1 MIMIGQ
7 QHSRKLQSGKQ
18 LLKMIIVIL
27 IVCITL
33 SGCEEAIGSLIP
45 GAGRAD
51 WEIQLPNEYY
61 IIRANSHRKVLCKAS
76 DIPGVFEDVLTFFY
90 VTKYHVSEPYV
101 FFEGIPTK
109 EALASDE
116 ERKSDNR
123 QYFLLDVMDGNL
135 CGPYDTEDALLA
147 SDLLKE
153 TDLSIVWEILP
164 SQFIGRT
171 INRITLET
179 VNTPSRRGTA
189 PPLLAAASALA
200 GTTVTA
206 AAATTVAA
214 GVATV
219 GIATMGAVATEG
231 ILESSSKQG
240 KDYVK
245 ARSNKQANQRAQEVG
260 YDGAEELKAD
270 YVGKQGSKFNMF
282 TNRATGEIILI
293 GLKVAKEIATHLFR
307 W

>member
-33 SGCEEAIGSLIP
+33 LGCEGAIGSLIP
-45 GAGRAD
+45 GPGRAD

-61 IIRANSHRKVLCKAS
+61 IIRANSHRKVLCKAG
-76 DIPGVFEDVLTFFY
+76 DIPGVFEDVLAFFY
-90 VTKYHVSEPYV
+90 VTKYYVSEPYV

-109 EALASDE
+109 ELLASDE

-123 QYFLLDVMDGNL
+123 QYFLLDVTDGNL

-164 SQFIGRT
+164 S
-171 INRITLET
+171 
-179 VNTPSRRGTA
+179 
-189 PPLLAAASALA
+189 
-200 GTTVTA
+200 
-206 AAATTVAA
+206 
-214 GVATV
+214 
-219 GIATMGAVATEG
+219 
-231 ILESSSKQG
+231 
-240 KDYVK
+240 
-245 ARSNKQANQRAQEVG
+245 
-260 YDGAEELKAD
+260 
-270 YVGKQGSKFNMF
+270 
-282 TNRATGEIILI
+282 
-293 GLKVAKEIATHLFR
+293 
-307 W
+307 